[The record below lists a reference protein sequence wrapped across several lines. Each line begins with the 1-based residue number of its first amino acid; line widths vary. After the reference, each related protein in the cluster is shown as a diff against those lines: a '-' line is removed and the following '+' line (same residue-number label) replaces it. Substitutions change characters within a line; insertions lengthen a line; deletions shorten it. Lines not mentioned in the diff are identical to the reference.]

1 MFKVVVKDTYEEVSA
16 EAAKVMLEV
25 VKGSK
30 TPVLGLATGSSPV
43 GLYQEMIKDHQENG
57 TSYKDILTFNL
68 DEYCGIP
75 KDHEQ
80 SYWTFMHENL
90 FNSLDCPEENIHVPA
105 GNEADEEKACVDYET
120 ELAKHV
126 VDVQVLGIGSDGHI
140 AFNEPG
146 TPFDSVT
153 HLMELTEQTRRDN
166 ARFFL
171 DADGKP
177 DINQVPTMAITQGLA
192 SIMRAKKI
200 IMIATGDN
208 KAEAV
213 YGMLKGPKGVECPA
227 SILQDHPE
235 VYVFLDKAAAKLLD
249 GCDCCK

>member
-1 MFKVVVKDTYEEVSA
+1 MFSIKVSDTYEEVSKAAA
-16 EAAKVMLEV
+16 EIMLDV
-25 VKGSK
+25 VKGTEK
-30 TPVLGLATGSSPV
+30 PILGLATGSSPV
-43 GLYQEMIKDHQENG
+43 GLYQEMIKDHKENG
-57 TSYKDILTFNL
+57 TSYKDIITFNL

-90 FNSLDCPEENIHVPA
+90 FNELDCPEENIHVPA
-105 GNEADEEKACVDYET
+105 GNLEDEEQACVDYET
-120 ELAKHV
+120 ELAKYT

-146 TPFDSVT
+146 TPFDSLT

-171 DADGKP
+171 DENGQP
-177 DINQVPTMAITQGLA
+177 DMDQVPKFAITQGLA

-200 IMIATGDN
+200 IMIATGLN
-208 KAEAV
+208 KADAV
-213 YGMLKGPKGVECPA
+213 YGMLKGPKTEDCPA

-235 VYVFLDKAAAKLLD
+235 VYVFLDKDAASKL
-249 GCDCCK
+249 